1 MARERMVTRTVM
13 VTTVGVMCLDVTTA
27 EVQIKNFE
35 MSGTFTD
42 FETALKSVKKVHE
55 TDTFKCVAVQ
65 HMTEKE
71 VLYGMRE
78 IDFIKLA
85 KVLPPR
91 GANSAE
97 STDEE

>member
-1 MARERMVTRTVM
+1 MARERMVTRTVV
-13 VTTVGVMCLDVTTA
+13 VTTAGVMCVNVTTA
-27 EVQIKNFE
+27 EVSINNFE
-35 MSGTFTD
+35 LSGTYTD
-42 FETALKSVKKVHE
+42 FESALKAVKKVHE

-71 VLYGMRE
+71 VLYGMKE

-91 GANSAE
+91 NANSTE
-97 STDEE
+97 IDD

>member
-1 MARERMVTRTVM
+1 MARERMVTRTVV

-27 EVQIKNFE
+27 QVQITNFE
-35 MSGTFTD
+35 MSGTYAD
-42 FETALKSVKKVHE
+42 FESALKAVKKVHE

-78 IDFIKLA
+78 IDFIQLA

-91 GANSAE
+91 GANSTE
-97 STDEE
+97 DTEE